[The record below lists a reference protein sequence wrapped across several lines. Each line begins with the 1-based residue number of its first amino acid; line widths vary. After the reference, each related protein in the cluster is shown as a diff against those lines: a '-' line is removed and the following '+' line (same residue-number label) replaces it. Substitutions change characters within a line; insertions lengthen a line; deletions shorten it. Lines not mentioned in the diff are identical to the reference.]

1 MGNGN
6 DGNVFHTTFVYDSD
20 ADTWQWLM
28 DSEENGKL
36 QPFARVKLTR
46 K

>member
-1 MGNGN
+1 M
-6 DGNVFHTTFVYDSD
+6 TDSKKRK
-20 ADTWQWLM
+20 
-28 DSEENGKL
+28 SNHEETEGGKL